1 MMRNI
6 GFILALGMLLVPA
19 FAVDW
24 TPPAYDMPRTVI
36 DSETAAYALSG
47 LFNSMRAIGDTGLLI
62 IGILFSVSLVGAIF
76 RWLIAFGGM
85 KKAVGKSR
93 EWERNL
99 TVENPKVGE
108 SSELREMRVEHLRRG
123 DFKRK

>member
-24 TPPAYDMPRTVI
+24 PPPAYDMPRTVI

-62 IGILFSVSLVGAIF
+62 IGILFWFHLLVQF
-76 RWLIAFGGM
+76 F
-85 KKAVGKSR
+85 VG
-93 EWERNL
+93 
-99 TVENPKVGE
+99 
-108 SSELREMRVEHLRRG
+108 
-123 DFKRK
+123 